1 MVQDVFLATRALTVL
16 GRVDILLHR
25 KINAHGVLEVES
37 SAGPT
42 VAIVSI
48 HLDTSLQRNFS
59 ALGVAVQGSFVETH
73 AIIVPIQGDMWFLKK
88 CNAGGVLEVECSVV
102 RDATIVVPRVSL
114 TEEGPLNPS
123 LLRDLKIHLLEIVML
138 KRLISRIP
146 NSDFHDYVTDHVTH
160 VIAHMTN
167 MMMIIE
173 RRIISLMRTTIL
185 RTILRTMPV
194 TIILMRTMMQ
204 PSNATNM
211 NSH

>member
-1 MVQDVFLATRALTVL
+1 VNYQDARGVMVQDVFVATRALTVL

-102 RDATIVVPRVSL
+102 QDATIVAPRVSL
-114 TEEGPLNPS
+114 TEEGFKVTYSSNDRTVSFAISTPGIYNQV
-123 LLRDLKIHLLEIVML
+123 LKISWSLFNLWC
-138 KRLISRIP
+138 SR
-146 NSDFHDYVTDHVTH
+146 F
-160 VIAHMTN
+160 
-167 MMMIIE
+167 
-173 RRIISLMRTTIL
+173 
-185 RTILRTMPV
+185 
-194 TIILMRTMMQ
+194 
-204 PSNATNM
+204 
-211 NSH
+211 